1 VREYFLLPPLIE
13 SRVESFEITPMEDDV
28 HNEGVI
34 FPTRVSPSHVEV
46 NTISLGNIDLT
57 KDLDNMLEEA

>member
-34 FPTRVSPSHVEV
+34 SPTRVSPSDIEV